1 MKRQIL
7 TLESRI
13 IAGVGHCNEGG
24 LKKMCRR
31 FLRVLIRNSRVKI
44 YQNRIMTEMLREKR
58 QEENVKVRT
67 FIQPLID
74 NQNENRRMYE
84 AVKNINKMR
93 PKQPLV
99 IKSEKGLTTNGE
111 KQTKIFNSM
120 IGRVFVCRIINI
132 NLIKLPLIFV
142 PVFRLQEDQHSDI
155 IFITKE
161 HNFN

>member
-1 MKRQIL
+1 
-7 TLESRI
+7 
-13 IAGVGHCNEGG
+13 
-24 LKKMCRR
+24 
-31 FLRVLIRNSRVKI
+31 
-44 YQNRIMTEMLREKR
+44 MTEMLRDKR